1 MANDFFGNEIKSGD
15 VVACLQKG
23 SSTSYHIYGIV
34 LKTSNKTSLVFCPYG
49 ECNTLSDAREC
60 FCNFY
65 EKHNGNVSKM
75 IEDKTYIKRKDNN
88 GIIKHPNAVP
98 FDVF

>member
-34 LKTSNKTSLVFCPYG
+34 LTGALIFVFLW
-49 ECNTLSDAREC
+49 TVTK
-60 FCNFY
+60 FIFQ
-65 EKHNGNVSKM
+65 
-75 IEDKTYIKRKDNN
+75 T
-88 GIIKHPNAVP
+88 
-98 FDVF
+98 